1 MKARLSRAPRELTAA
16 ARSHPLVLSLPSPA
30 GGFVRFA
37 VQESPVVAPKL
48 AARYPFIKTYSG
60 QGIDDPAATI
70 RFDLG
75 RTGFHAQVLSPNG
88 DWYIDPLDHLD
99 QSAYV
104 SYFAR
109 DLSNGHGRFVE
120 HGVRSSLHPAPL
132 SAPVDADRVVG
143 TELRTY
149 RLALAADGE
158 YSQFQ
163 GGTVPLVHNEL
174 VVAVNRVTGVYERE
188 LSIRL
193 QLVANNDS
201 LIYLNPATDPYT
213 NTNPSQLLTQN
224 QATIDSVI
232 GNANYDIGHVFSTGG
247 GGLAGLAVVGRTGQK
262 ARGETGLGSPVGDA
276 FYIDY
281 VAHEMG
287 HQFGGNHSFN
297 GTQGSCAGNGN
308 ASTAMEPGSGTTIM
322 AYAGICGADDL
333 QLHSD
338 DYFHAISFDEIAA
351 YTTTPGS
358 PGNLGAAP
366 TGNAAP
372 TVSVNGGPFTI
383 PIRTPFALSATGADA
398 NGDALSYTWEQYD
411 GGALRT
417 LNNASKPTGVLFRSF
432 APVTTP
438 TRVFP
443 KMSSVLANSTD
454 ANSGTCPALPGG
466 LDCWGEFLPAV
477 ARTMNFRVTVR
488 DNRAGG
494 GGVNSANVVVT
505 AAGTAPFLVTSP
517 NTAVSLPGGSSQTI
531 TWNVAGTNAAPVG
544 TTNVNIT
551 LSTDGGA
558 TFPTTL
564 LANTPNDGSQS
575 VSLPSLSTTQA
586 RIKIEA
592 VGNIFFDVSDASFTI
607 TSGGGNVAPVAND
620 DAAATAVNTPVQV
633 AVLANDTDSDGTVDP
648 TSVTVVTP
656 PVHGSAVVNPTTGI
670 VTYSPSAAYT
680 GPDAFT
686 YTVEDD
692 DGATSNIATVS
703 ITVTGGGG
711 GSTFFPSSVTALNGS
726 IASGSAASLAAD
738 DDGYLV
744 VNSSTGKGAK
754 VAAWYGSFT
763 GVDNAVTSL
772 GATYTGKASLTCS
785 QTISIWRWTDST
797 WVQLDARSI
806 GTTEVQVADL
816 TPSGSLA
823 DFVSGATGTG
833 EVRVRISCS
842 TSAAFTASGD
852 LLRIQA
858 VTGGGGGSTFFPS
871 SVTALNG
878 SIASGSAASLAA
890 DDDGYLVVNSSTG
903 KGAKVAAW
911 YGSFTGVDNAV
922 TSLGATYTGKA
933 SLTCSQTIS
942 IWRWT
947 DSTWV
952 QLDARSIGTTE
963 VQVADLT
970 PSGSLADFVSGAT
983 GTGEVRV
990 RISCSTSAAFT
1001 ASGICCGS
1009 SPSASPGGGSVGWR
1023 VRRAITGR

>member
-1 MKARLSRAPRELTAA
+1 
-16 ARSHPLVLSLPSPA
+16 V
-30 GGFVRFA
+30 
-37 VQESPVVAPKL
+37 
-48 AARYPFIKTYSG
+48 
-60 QGIDDPAATI
+60 DPAALAT
-70 RFDLG
+70 
-75 RTGFHAQVLSPNG
+75 
-88 DWYIDPLDHLD
+88 
-99 QSAYV
+99 
-104 SYFAR
+104 
-109 DLSNGHGRFVE
+109 
-120 HGVRSSLHPAPL
+120 
-132 SAPVDADRVVG
+132 PVDAQRVVG

-158 YSQFQ
+158 YSQFH
-163 GGTVPLVHNEL
+163 GGTVPLVHNAL

-193 QLVANNDS
+193 QLVANNDG
-201 LIYLNPATDPYT
+201 LIFLNPATDPY
-213 NTNPSQLLTQN
+213 NNSNPSQLLTQN
-224 QATIDSVI
+224 QTTIDGVI

-262 ARGETGLGSPVGDA
+262 ARGETGLGNPIGDA

-297 GTQGSCAGNGN
+297 GTQGSCAGNAN

-366 TGNAAP
+366 SGNAAP

-398 NGDALSYTWEQYD
+398 NGDALSYAWEQYD

-417 LNNASKPTGVLFRSF
+417 LNAASKPTGVLFRSF

-443 KMSSVLANSTD
+443 SMGSVLANSTN

-466 LDCWGEFLPAV
+466 LDCWAEFLPAV
-477 ARTMNFRVTVR
+477 GRTMNFRVTVR
-488 DNRAGG
+488 DNHAGS

-505 AAGTAPFLVTSP
+505 AAGSAPFLVTSP
-517 NTAVSLPGGSSQTI
+517 NMPVSLPGGSSQAI
-531 TWNVAGTNAAPVG
+531 AWNVAATNAAPIG
-544 TTNVNIT
+544 TTNVDIM

-564 LANTPNDGSQS
+564 VANTPNDGSQS

-586 RIKIEA
+586 RIKIAA
-592 VGNIFFDVSDASFTI
+592 VGNIFFDVSDANFTI
-607 TSGGGNVAPVAND
+607 AGSGGNVPPVANH
-620 DAAATAVNTPVQV
+620 DAAATSVNTPVQIGV
-633 AVLANDTDSDGTVDP
+633 MANDTDSDGTIDP
-648 TSVTVVTP
+648 TSVAVATAP
-656 PVHGSAVVNPTTGI
+656 AHGAAAVNPTTGVI
-670 VTYSPSAAYT
+670 TYTPAASFA

-711 GSTFFPSSVTALNGS
+711 STFFPSTVSAVTGS
-726 IASGSAASLAAD
+726 IASGSASSLAAD
-738 DDGYLV
+738 DDAYLV
-744 VNSSTGKGAK
+744 VNSTTGKGTK

-763 GVDNAVTSL
+763 GVDNASTSL
-772 GATYTGKASLTCS
+772 AATYKGKASLTCS
-785 QTISIWRWTDST
+785 HTVAIWRWTDST
-797 WVQLDARSI
+797 WVQLDARSV

-816 TPSGSLA
+816 TPPGSLA

-833 EVRVRISCS
+833 EVRIRISCS
-842 TSAAFTASGD
+842 TAAVFAASGD
-852 LLRIQA
+852 LLKI
-858 VTGGGGGSTFFPS
+858 
-871 SVTALNG
+871 
-878 SIASGSAASLAA
+878 
-890 DDDGYLVVNSSTG
+890 
-903 KGAKVAAW
+903 
-911 YGSFTGVDNAV
+911 
-922 TSLGATYTGKA
+922 
-933 SLTCSQTIS
+933 
-942 IWRWT
+942 
-947 DSTWV
+947 
-952 QLDARSIGTTE
+952 TT
-963 VQVADLT
+963 
-970 PSGSLADFVSGAT
+970 
-983 GTGEVRV
+983 
-990 RISCSTSAAFT
+990 
-1001 ASGICCGS
+1001 
-1009 SPSASPGGGSVGWR
+1009 
-1023 VRRAITGR
+1023 